1 MLNDRVRDL
10 LNQINELEEELHQT
24 LLSEQKDLLYKI
36 EGSKIKF
43 EERIKLAQREL
54 KTGTLK
60 WLFSS
65 EPRHVITAP
74 IIYAMILPIALLDLA
89 FTLYQMVCFPLY
101 RVPKVRRSIF
111 ITVDRQHLVYLN
123 SIERINCTY
132 CGYSNGVIAYCRE
145 IAARTEQFWCPIK
158 HARKTLDPHRRYAKF
173 AAFGDGE
180 NYREVLEEL
189 RDSLH
194 GECKKHSPQK

>member
-1 MLNDRVRDL
+1 MLNDRVRNL

-24 LLSEQKDLLYKI
+24 LIAEQQELLYRI

-43 EERIKLAQREL
+43 EEHIRIAQRKL
-54 KTGTLK
+54 KTGTLR

-65 EPRHVITAP
+65 DPRHLITAP
-74 IIYAMILPIALLDLA
+74 IIYSMILPIALLDLS
-89 FTLYQMVCFPLY
+89 FTLYQYLCFPLY
-101 RVPKVRRSIF
+101 KINKVARRNF
-111 ITVDRQHLVYLN
+111 ITVDRQHLGYLN
-123 SIERINCTY
+123 SVERLNCIY

-180 NYREVLEEL
+180 NYRKMLEDL
-189 RDSLH
+189 REDLRA
-194 GECKKHSPQK
+194 EP

>member
-1 MLNDRVRDL
+1 MLNDRVRNL

-24 LLSEQKDLLYKI
+24 LLSEQQELLYKI

-43 EERIKLAQREL
+43 EEQIRIAQRKL

-60 WLFSS
+60 WLFTS
-65 EPRHVITAP
+65 EPRHLITAP
-74 IIYAMILPIALLDLA
+74 IIYSMIFPIALLDLS
-89 FTLYQMVCFPLY
+89 FSIYQLTCFPLY
-101 RVPKVRRSIF
+101 KIARVPRRNF
-111 ITVDRQHLVYLN
+111 ITVDRQHLAYLN
-123 SIERINCTY
+123 SVERLNCIY

-180 NYREVLEEL
+180 NYRDVLEEL
-189 RDSLH
+189 RNSLRQ
-194 GECKKHSPQK
+194 ES